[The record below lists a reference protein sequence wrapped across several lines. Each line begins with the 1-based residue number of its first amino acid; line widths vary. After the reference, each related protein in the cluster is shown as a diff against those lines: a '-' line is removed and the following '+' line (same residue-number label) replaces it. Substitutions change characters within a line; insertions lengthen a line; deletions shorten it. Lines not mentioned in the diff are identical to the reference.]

1 MSFPGPVPQ
10 LATSAA
16 VKRMCASVQT
26 ILDICKQE
34 TLVSTLSTCEE
45 TLRAILHTLKVYI
58 FNVYKYVVAQK
69 SSLKCS
75 CFVSICIG

>member
-1 MSFPGPVPQ
+1 MSFPGPGPQ

-45 TLRAILHTLKVYI
+45 TLRAILHNLKVYL
-58 FNVYKYVVAQK
+58 FNVHKYVVAQK
-69 SSLKCS
+69 RSLKCC
-75 CFVSICIG
+75 CFDSISIG